1 MMQDAGPES
10 AATSGAPRIKNE
22 EGNYEAATAIYNIT
36 DSCFDILERLISGFD
51 AECSLAPSDESFLDI
66 RGLRN
71 NFAFWIDYTGALA
84 DIGASLDDR
93 LQGHDEIKE
102 MVIELLQMVDRN
114 LSRREFDTTILR
126 ILNGSGSYGW
136 WLTSTTTVER
146 GKDED
151 SAFRNTESQRCLSAI
166 ESALER
172 LHFLAKAIRK
182 ASIQREPDLATFET
196 DEDKFFHDMAT
207 AYVKWKCP
215 NARPSLRGHMGDI
228 IAARRRALL
237 QKQRHARKLT
247 TRRDAPKTATALK
260 PARHQMASFNN
271 LDDTT
276 DSPAPGFGGA
286 PPRLPGIADSK
297 ATRASKMDGNVALRF
312 IYGKP
317 TLSIRTS
324 ASSQQGAHM
333 PAQYPDP
340 PIVEPNERHV
350 QCHYC
355 LEPLP
360 VAEMRKGTKNE
371 YWR

>member
-1 MMQDAGPES
+1 
-10 AATSGAPRIKNE
+10 
-22 EGNYEAATAIYNIT
+22 
-36 DSCFDILERLISGFD
+36 
-51 AECSLAPSDESFLDI
+51 
-66 RGLRN
+66 
-71 NFAFWIDYTGALA
+71 
-84 DIGASLDDR
+84 
-93 LQGHDEIKE
+93 
-102 MVIELLQMVDRN
+102 
-114 LSRREFDTTILR
+114 
-126 ILNGSGSYGW
+126 
-136 WLTSTTTVER
+136 
-146 GKDED
+146 
-151 SAFRNTESQRCLSAI
+151 LSAI

-182 ASIQREPDLATFET
+182 ASTQRELDLATFET
-196 DEDKFFHDMAT
+196 DEDKFFYDMAI

-247 TRRDAPKTATALK
+247 TRRDAPKTSTALK
-260 PARHQMASFNN
+260 AARHQMASFNN

-276 DSPAPGFGGA
+276 DSLVVGHNRGA
-286 PPRLPGIADSK
+286 IYGLQLPRVADSK
-297 ATRASKMDGNVALRF
+297 ATRASKMDGNVALGL